1 MTLSNLRRLWSFWW
15 FCFAELFGEL
25 KSKVAP
31 CILRSLGDFMVT
43 FGTPRDFSLDW
54 LAGWI
59 ESSTSLWIPM
69 RFAYVSYVN
78 GHRTN
83 PECSDFDRAH
93 EATPTIQL
101 LTITYVRTLPAA
113 QNTEKKQSQTW
124 KGNIWWSNPPI
135 FEWSKHVKT
144 CRCPENDVKSGSDR
158 SDPAFNHW
166 FTEGSCKTNIKYLFQ
181 VGPRE
186 IDPEGDPVS
195 GISGIDPGRIKLI

>member
-113 QNTEKKQSQTW
+113 QNTEKKNNPRLGRETFDDQTPQFLNDPNMSRHVGVRKMMW
-124 KGNIWWSNPPI
+124 NQDLTDLTLPSTIDSLRDRARQTSSTSSRWGRGKSILKGTQ
-135 FEWSKHVKT
+135 FL
-144 CRCPENDVKSGSDR
+144 
-158 SDPAFNHW
+158 AFLASIL
-166 FTEGSCKTNIKYLFQ
+166 G
-181 VGPRE
+181 G
-186 IDPEGDPVS
+186 
-195 GISGIDPGRIKLI
+195 